1 MKQKIEKHFLFRIV
15 TRLDLLLF
23 LYIIAL
29 TVVYIVGNY
38 KFYIDEVL
46 LFLINSI
53 TFLSIFLLVFSII
66 SIIFSIYFFIKE
78 KKRLYLYY
86 IFLFVL
92 KDAFMLCISNLLYF
106 ISEWCAL
113 F

>member
-46 LFLINSI
+46 LFLINTSQYL
-53 TFLSIFLLVFSII
+53 TSGVLGII
-66 SIIFSIYFFIKE
+66 SP
-78 KKRLYLYY
+78 
-86 IFLFVL
+86 
-92 KDAFMLCISNLLYF
+92 AMLR
-106 ISEWCAL
+106 AK
-113 F
+113 

>member
-46 LFLINSI
+46 LFLIN
-53 TFLSIFLLVFSII
+53 LVKF
-66 SIIFSIYFFIKE
+66 
-78 KKRLYLYY
+78 
-86 IFLFVL
+86 
-92 KDAFMLCISNLLYF
+92 
-106 ISEWCAL
+106 
-113 F
+113 